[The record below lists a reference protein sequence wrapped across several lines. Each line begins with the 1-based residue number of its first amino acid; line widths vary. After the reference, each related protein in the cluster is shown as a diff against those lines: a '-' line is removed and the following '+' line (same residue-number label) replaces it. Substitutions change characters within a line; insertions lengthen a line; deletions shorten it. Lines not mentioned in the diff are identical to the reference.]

1 MVGSL
6 LVVSAPAEA
15 LQCVPFAREVS
26 GISIRGDA
34 WTWWSAAAGQ
44 YDRGHAPRIGAVV
57 VFKKFAAMRYGHV
70 AVVARVVNSREV
82 LVDHANWAPHRGR
95 GRGQVSKMV
104 AVTDVSVHNDW
115 TEVRVWNASTSDFGT
130 RTYPTYGF
138 IYPASS
144 RGYIQQAVV
153 NVSQEAEVPNASHR
167 RLSSPGDPVLATAD
181 RQIAAVLADSC
192 DSAPAIVEAAAIEP
206 KPASDVAESKAADS
220 KTADVRVAEGK
231 IGPAAVNA
239 VPKIV
244 EAMPADPRPVEAKA
258 VEPNSVEAKVVEP
271 KPAEVKVAVV
281 AINDVK
287 PAMAAGIVRISAS
300 TSDGVWEG
308 DSAAAKKVGS
318 GRY

>member
-1 MVGSL
+1 MLQAWRQSVVALMVGTV

-15 LQCVPFAREVS
+15 LQCVPFAREIS

-70 AVVARVVNSREV
+70 AVVAHVVNSREV

-104 AVTDVSVHNDW
+104 AVTDVSPGNDW
-115 TEVRVWNASTSDFGT
+115 TEVRVWNASTRDFGT

-144 RGYIQQAVV
+144 RGYIRQASLSAVPE
-153 NVSQEAEVPNASHR
+153 EANAAVAR
-167 RLSSPGDPVLATAD
+167 RLSPPGDPVLATAD
-181 RQIAAVLADSC
+181 RQIAAVLAESNVVASTVETKPMDAK
-192 DSAPAIVEAAAIEP
+192 APVKPIDVKAAENKPADAKPGDGKAANSPAGPDAKTVEAVVVDP
-206 KPASDVAESKAADS
+206 KPADVKV
-220 KTADVRVAEGK
+220 TVV
-231 IGPAAVNA
+231 AVN
-239 VPKIV
+239 
-244 EAMPADPRPVEAKA
+244 
-258 VEPNSVEAKVVEP
+258 
-271 KPAEVKVAVV
+271 EVK
-281 AINDVK
+281 
-287 PAMAAGIVRISAS
+287 PMAMAVAMTSGRVSAS
-300 TSDGVWEG
+300 VSDGVWEG
-308 DSAAAKKVGS
+308 DSAAAKQVGS